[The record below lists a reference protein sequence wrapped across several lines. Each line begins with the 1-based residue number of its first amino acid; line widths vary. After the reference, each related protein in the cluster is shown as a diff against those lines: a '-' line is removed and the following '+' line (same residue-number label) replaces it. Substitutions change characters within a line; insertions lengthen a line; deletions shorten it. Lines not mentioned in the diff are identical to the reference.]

1 LEIQDVSLDD
11 CDDCEIVTG
20 ISFPG
25 PMPMAGWKVG
35 EGRAHGATFLLEPFN
50 LYKTSLKNS
59 TPNFLS
65 QSPLLFHPK
74 FPTLPIPTFPPFR
87 NTFALFRKLSTN
99 A

>member
-1 LEIQDVSLDD
+1 LEIQDVSLDA

-50 LYKTSLKNS
+50 L
-59 TPNFLS
+59 
-65 QSPLLFHPK
+65 
-74 FPTLPIPTFPPFR
+74 
-87 NTFALFRKLSTN
+87 
-99 A
+99 